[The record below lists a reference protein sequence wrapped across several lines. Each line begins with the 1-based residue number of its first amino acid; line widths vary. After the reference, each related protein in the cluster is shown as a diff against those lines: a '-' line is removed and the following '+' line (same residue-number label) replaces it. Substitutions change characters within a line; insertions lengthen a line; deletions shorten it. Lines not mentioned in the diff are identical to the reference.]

1 MELEYA
7 QLAEV
12 AQPTCQARPT
22 KTGKL
27 QKALKFADAAL
38 FVGNSK
44 GASYPVSR

>member
-1 MELEYA
+1 MEMEYE

-12 AQPTCQARPT
+12 AQTTCQDRPT

-27 QKALKFADAAL
+27 QKALKFADAAR

-44 GASYPVSR
+44 